1 MSRTGLS
8 LAPDAMPEACF
19 DTQAWERSLGRPL
32 CAGRALNW
40 RSRIVAMAAL
50 LGCLAL
56 FLLVRALAATPTLD
70 ASWSADASGRL
81 IVTPQH
87 GRQGAA
93 PEPDSL
99 LGLLDAHG
107 RPLPVSTSL
116 LQRAPRWIVDDEER
130 RRHAAM
136 HERLNDALALGPVT
150 LVLAESAPLGLRPHA
165 RGIGGLGVGF
175 WLIAILALAL
185 YLTAA
190 VVVAAR
196 PSERNA
202 MYAVMA
208 ISQALNLGFI
218 AAESMP
224 GLLVPAW
231 LLTLDFPVRTA
242 LDLLTAAALVHA
254 TGVHPTPVRG
264 RWWTAC
270 AAWVGVGSLMLLTTT
285 GQLPGAW
292 WWTQGAAVILGGI
305 AILQLSR
312 QGGHQPHPAAILL
325 RRLAMVAMGTLLLL
339 TLAVAAASQ
348 RVDIA
353 HFASAIGSTVWVV
366 FLSSLLG
373 LLPFLARSQQVL
385 REFSMLAGVST
396 VATSLDL
403 LFVAAFSLSQFAS
416 VTLAL
421 FISLGIY
428 AGVRQWLLN
437 RVMGNAVLTT
447 ERAFEQLY
455 RLARELEG
463 RPERVGERLSQL
475 LRELFEPLEAMLVQ
489 RTLPSA
495 RVAGD
500 GATLIVPV
508 PTMPG
513 GDALAPDASVVLR
526 YARKG
531 TRIFCDED
539 ARLADRICEQL
550 RRAVA
555 FDQAVE
561 QGRNEERTR
570 LAQDLHDD
578 IGARLLTLM
587 YKAPDPETEEY
598 VRHTLKDLKTLTRGL
613 AASNH
618 RLTHAAAEW
627 KADITQRLS
636 AAHCDLGWSFSVD
649 DDIALNVVQWSAL
662 TRALRELINNVISHA
677 QATRVDVDGAYDRG
691 QLTIVVSDNGQ
702 GTEPEAW
709 SHGLGLNGVRK
720 RVRQLNGHVEWRTR
734 HPQGIQ
740 CRIWIPSLT
749 LSARDEWRNVP

>member
-1 MSRTGLS
+1 MSRTAAS
-8 LAPDAMPEACF
+8 LASEAAAEAGL
-19 DTQAWERSLGRPL
+19 DSPAWERSVGRPL
-32 CAGRALNW
+32 EAARALNW
-40 RSRIVAMAAL
+40 RSRSVVMAAL

-56 FLLVRALAATPTLD
+56 FLLVRALATTPTLD
-70 ASWSADASGRL
+70 ASWNADASGRL
-81 IVTPQH
+81 IVTAVH
-87 GRQGAA
+87 GRLGMPA
-93 PEPDSL
+93 EPATL

-107 RPLPVSTSL
+107 RPLPVSATL

-130 RRHAAM
+130 HRHATM
-136 HERLNDALALGPVT
+136 HERLNAAMAIGPVT
-150 LVLAESAPLGLRPHA
+150 LVLAEAPPVGLRSHP
-165 RGIGGLGVGF
+165 RGITGLGAGF
-175 WLIAILALAL
+175 WLMATLALAL

-190 VVVAAR
+190 VVLAAR

-208 ISQALNLGFI
+208 FCQAANLVFI

-224 GLLVPAW
+224 GLLLPPW
-231 LLTLDFPVRTA
+231 LLALDFPVRTC
-242 LDLLTAAALVHA
+242 LDLVTAAALVHA
-254 TGVHPTPVRG
+254 TGLHPVPVRA
-264 RWWTAC
+264 RWASATL
-270 AAWVGVGSLMLLTTT
+270 AWCLAGLLTVLILA
-285 GQLPGAW
+285 GQLPAAW
-292 WWTQGAAVILGGI
+292 WWVQGAALTLG
-305 AILQLSR
+305 ALTVLQLSSQR
-312 QGGHQPHPAAILL
+312 QGPPHPAALLL
-325 RRLAMVAMGTLLLL
+325 RRLSTVAMCTLLLL
-339 TLAVAAASQ
+339 SLAMAAAS
-348 RVDIA
+348 RRADIA
-353 HFASAIGSTVWVV
+353 HFANAIGSTVWVV

-373 LLPFLARSQQVL
+373 LLPFLSRSQQVL

-421 FISLGIY
+421 FISLGLY

-437 RVMGNAVLTT
+437 RVLGNTVLTT

-463 RPERVGERLSQL
+463 RPDQVGTRLSQL
-475 LRELFEPLEAMLVQ
+475 LRELFEPLEAMLVH
-489 RTLPSA
+489 RHAPAA
-495 RVAGD
+495 RVTGD
-500 GATLIVPV
+500 GSTLIVPV
-508 PTMPG
+508 PAMPG
-513 GDALAPDASVVLR
+513 GDALAPETSILLR

-539 ARLADRICEQL
+539 ARLATRICEQL

-561 QGRNEERTR
+561 QGRSEERAR

-618 RLTHAAAEW
+618 RLSHAAAEW
-627 KADITQRLS
+627 KADISQRLG
-636 AAHCDLGWSFSVD
+636 AVHCDLGWSFSVD
-649 DDIALNVVQWSAL
+649 EDVALNVVQWSAL

-677 QATRVDVDGAYDRG
+677 AATRVEVDGVYDKG
-691 QLTIVVSDNGQ
+691 QLTITVSDNGQ
-702 GTEPEAW
+702 GADPESW
-709 SHGLGLNGVRK
+709 MHGLGLNGVRK
-720 RVRQLNGHVEWRTR
+720 RVRQLSGHVEWRTR
-734 HPQGIQ
+734 IPQGIQ
-740 CRIWIPSLT
+740 CRIWIPSLAA
-749 LSARDEWRNVP
+749 SARHE

>member
-1 MSRTGLS
+1 MSRPAGS
-8 LAPDAMPEACF
+8 LAPDATPEAGF

-40 RSRIVAMAAL
+40 RSRIVAVAAL

-56 FLLVRALAATPTLD
+56 FLLVRALSATPTLD
-70 ASWSADASGRL
+70 ASWTADAAGRL
-81 IVTPQH
+81 LVTPHQ
-87 GRQGAA
+87 GRPDAA
-93 PEPDSL
+93 PATL

-107 RPLPVSTSL
+107 RPLPVSPSL
-116 LQRAPRWIVDDEER
+116 LQRSPRWILSDEER
-130 RRHAAM
+130 RRHEAM
-136 HERLNDALALGPVT
+136 HERLNEALTLGPVT
-150 LVLAESAPLGLRPHA
+150 LVLAESAPLGLRPHP
-165 RGIGGLGVGF
+165 RGIGGLGTGF
-175 WLIAILALAL
+175 WLIAALALAL

-202 MYAVMA
+202 MYALMA
-208 ISQALNLGFI
+208 FSQSVNLGFI

-224 GLLVPAW
+224 GLLMPGW
-231 LLTLDFPVRTA
+231 LLTFDFPVRTA
-242 LDLLTAAALVHA
+242 LDLITAAALVHA
-254 TGVHPTPVRG
+254 TGVNPIPVPARG
-264 RWWTAC
+264 WTA
-270 AAWVGVGSLMLLTTT
+270 AGAWIGVGALLVLIQAD
-285 GQLPGAW
+285 QLPGAW
-292 WWTQGAAVILGGI
+292 WWTQGTAVVLGAV
-305 AILQLSR
+305 AIIQLSR
-312 QGGHQPHPAAILL
+312 QGSDPPHPAALLL
-325 RRLAMVAMGTLLLL
+325 RRLALVAMGTLLLL
-339 TLAVAAASQ
+339 TAAVAAAS
-348 RVDIA
+348 RRPDIA
-353 HFASAIGSTVWVV
+353 HFATAVGSTVWVV

-373 LLPFLARSQQVL
+373 LLPFLAKSQQVL

-403 LFVAAFSLSQFAS
+403 LLVAAFSLSQFAS

-513 GDALAPDASVVLR
+513 ADTLTPDASIVLR

-531 TRIFCDED
+531 TRIFCEED

-561 QGRNEERTR
+561 QGRSEERTR

-627 KADITQRLS
+627 KADIAQRLS

-677 QATRVDVDGAYDRG
+677 QATRVDVDGAYDHG
-691 QLTIVVSDNGQ
+691 QLTIVVTDNGT
-702 GTEPEAW
+702 GTNPDTW

-720 RVRQLNGHVEWRTR
+720 RVRQLSGHVEWSSRSPR
-734 HPQGIQ
+734 GIQ
-740 CRIWIPSLT
+740 CRIWIPSLAM
-749 LSARDEWRNVP
+749 SAREEWRNQR